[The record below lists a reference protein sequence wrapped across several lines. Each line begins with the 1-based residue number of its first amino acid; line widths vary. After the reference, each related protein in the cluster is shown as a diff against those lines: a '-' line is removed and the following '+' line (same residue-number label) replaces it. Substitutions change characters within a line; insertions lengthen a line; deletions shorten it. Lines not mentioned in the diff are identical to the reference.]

1 MSAKGNPNQDLV
13 IIVNRIGHFLKFSLI
28 EPTSQLYKG
37 FSTGSLPQITCWLI
51 GITSSTALLFK
62 VDNWILGHLNSSP
75 LLTGQARGIVGI
87 VLLFSGFIGWAFYR
101 VGLKEKLKRKLKNV
115 FINAGLETKLKETP
129 EFITDVPLDEFTRK
143 MRLRG
148 RGLPLTSYKEARSF
162 IEAGLNVSL
171 AKVENP
177 NGNREYVDIVYT
189 TETMPNFW
197 LLDNLLAYK
206 DFSFP
211 VGLSLRG
218 EIRASFK
225 TNPHFLVAGESGGG
239 KSTFI
244 RMIVTVTLINNQD
257 VEIYFIDFKRGM
269 ENQVFEGFDRVTLID
284 DAKDACSKLQAING
298 ILDSRMTAFRNAKAR
313 NLEMFNSRPS
323 RKGPKEK
330 RIIVVVD
337 EISEMMPTMGNPN
350 NTELGQANAI
360 MNRIARMGRAVG
372 LHLVIGVQKPDA
384 KNLDT
389 GIKANTSGVIC
400 FPVSHF
406 NQSMVVLGNGR
417 AADLNSEIKGRAIW
431 KQGAEFTEVQTALL
445 TEKEVHEARER
456 MQRYWEPKDKK
467 SENQG
472 KKEILKDLS
481 SPNLTHGNSIS

>member
-1 MSAKGNPNQDLV
+1 MSENKTPNRDLV
-13 IIVNRIGHFLKFSLI
+13 ILVDRLWVFLRLSVI
-28 EPTSQLYKG
+28 EPVLEIYRG
-37 FSTGSLPQITCWLI
+37 LSTGALPLAQCWII
-51 GITSSTALLFK
+51 GIVLSSALLFH
-62 VDNWILGHLNSSP
+62 VDDGILAFLGKSP
-75 LLTGQARGIVGI
+75 LFIGRARGILGI
-87 VLLFSGFIGWAFYR
+87 ILLFAGFLGWAFYR
-101 VGLKEKLKRKLKNV
+101 VGIRERVKKKLKSV
-115 FINAGLETKLKETP
+115 FINAGLETRLKETP
-129 EFITDVPLDEFTRK
+129 EFVIDVPLDEFTRK
-143 MRLRG
+143 LRLRG
-148 RGLPLTSYKEARSF
+148 RGLPVEAYKNAKNF
-162 IEAGLNVSL
+162 IEAGLNVAL

-177 NGNREYVDIVYT
+177 SGNREYVDIVYT
-189 TETMPNFW
+189 IEKMPDLW
-197 LLDNLLAYK
+197 LLDNLLGYK

-211 VGLSLRG
+211 IGLCLRG
-218 EIRASFK
+218 ELTASFK
-225 TNPHFLVAGESGGG
+225 TTPHFLIAGESGGG

-284 DAKDACSKLQAING
+284 EPKEACSKLQAINS

-313 NLEMFNSRPS
+313 NLEMYNSRPS

-337 EISEMMPTMGNPN
+337 EVSEMVPTMGNPN
-350 NTELGQANAI
+350 NSDLGQANAI

-372 LHLVIGVQKPDA
+372 INLVIGVQKPDA

-417 AADLNSEIKGRAIW
+417 ASDLNSEIKGRAIW
-431 KQGAEFTEVQTALL
+431 KQGADFIEVQTPLL
-445 TEKEVHEARER
+445 TEKEVYEAKER
-456 MQRYWEPKDKK
+456 VKKYWEPR
-467 SENQG
+467 SQRPIEET
-472 KKEILKDLS
+472 KKEIIKKAPPS
-481 SPNLTHGNSIS
+481 NLNGGDQAS

>member
-1 MSAKGNPNQDLV
+1 MSEKRNSHQDLA
-13 IIVNRIGHFLKFSLI
+13 IFADRLGIFLKFTLL
-28 EPTSQLYKG
+28 EPLKEIYQGL
-37 FSTGSLPQITCWLI
+37 STRSLPLVLCYLI
-51 GITSSTALLFK
+51 GTLLNGILLFH
-62 VDNWILGHLNSSP
+62 VDDWVLQVAGHEP
-75 LLTGQARGIVGI
+75 LLTGKLRRIVGI
-87 VLLFSGFIGWAFYR
+87 LFLFSGFIGWAFYR
-101 VGLKEKLKRKLKNV
+101 VGLKERIKKKLKNV

-129 EFITDVPLDEFTRK
+129 EFIADVPLDEFSRK
-143 MRLRG
+143 LRLRG
-148 RGLPLTSYKEARSF
+148 RGLPLDSYKEARKF

-171 AKVENP
+171 AKIENP
-177 NGNREYVDIVYT
+177 SGNREYVDIIYT
-189 TETMPNFW
+189 TETMPDFW
-197 LLDNLLAYK
+197 TLDNLLAYK

-218 EIRASFK
+218 EIRANFK
-225 TNPHFLVAGESGGG
+225 ANPHFLIAGESGGG

-257 VEIYFIDFKRGM
+257 AEIYFIDFKRGM

-284 DAKDACSKLQAING
+284 EPKDACSKLQAING
-298 ILDSRMTAFRNAKAR
+298 ILDSRMTTFRNAKAR
-313 NLEMFNSRPS
+313 NLEMYNNRPS

-337 EISEMMPTMGNPN
+337 EVSEMMPTMGNPH

-372 LHLVIGVQKPDA
+372 IHLVIGVQKPDA

-406 NQSMVVLGNGR
+406 NQSMVILGNGR
-417 AADLNSEIKGRAIW
+417 AADLNSELKGRAIW

-445 TEKEVHEARER
+445 TEKEVHEAREQ
-456 MQRYWEPKDKK
+456 MQRYWNPKSKNKAD
-467 SENQG
+467 EG
-472 KKEILKDLS
+472 KKEIIKTQPSSNLS
-481 SPNLTHGNSIS
+481 A